1 MLLGHTHYN
10 QLEVLQNGDELL
22 PGQFKIDAAGAQLL
36 ATLEVQNPI
45 RAHSFTQTATGRHAD
60 YDAQLLPMAAVT
72 DKNERFAKMINAIL
86 PNAPRV
92 MDAPGPSRP
101 RELLVMR
108 LVSASDL
115 ASQTYNGASALGF
128 GVLHLTKKTDA
139 RAYGPAQINKT
150 TFFVNRG
157 SNVFTN
163 VATINLDRN
172 TRLAPH
178 DAANPLQQLYVW

>member
-1 MLLGHTHYN
+1 
-10 QLEVLQNGDELL
+10 
-22 PGQFKIDAAGAQLL
+22 
-36 ATLEVQNPI
+36 
-45 RAHSFTQTATGRHAD
+45 
-60 YDAQLLPMAAVT
+60 MAAVT
-72 DKNERFAKMINAIL
+72 AKNERFAQMMNALL

-108 LVSASDL
+108 LVSSADI
-115 ASQTYNGASALGF
+115 ANQTYNGASALGF
-128 GVLHLTKKTDA
+128 GVLHLTKKADA

-163 VATINLDRN
+163 VATVDLDRN
-172 TRLAPH
+172 THLAPH
-178 DAANPLQQLYVW
+178 DAANPLQQLFVWQ